1 MASLKERV
9 NAGILYV
16 THNLGVIARVADR
29 VAVMYAGQTVEQS
42 TVTDLFA
49 SPKHPYTSGLL
60 SCVPKPPGDGE
71 VSSRLKRIPGFVYS
85 SQESEVNSCL
95 FAERC
100 PLADSKCTTSA
111 PALEFIEETS
121 QVRCFHSDKVEPDT
135 WGGAEERISR
145 KDVNSPTVLTGTG
158 ITHEYG
164 KRRKKYM
171 AFGPDIDL
179 PVRALNQID
188 FQMPQGKTL
197 GIVGESGS
205 GKSTLARAVVG
216 LIKAQ
221 DGSLQLN
228 GNELDKTVENR
239 SNEDKSAIQM
249 VFQNPTASLNPKLK
263 IKKTL
268 IRSLMRFSKLNKQE
282 SEERA
287 ASLME
292 EVGLDPSYLERLPS
306 ELSGGEQQRVAIAGA
321 FATNP
326 EIVVADEAVSALDVS
341 VQAQVLGLLEDR
353 QQELGNSYLFIT
365 HDLGVVRYISDDIMV
380 VYAGHIAEYGPSE
393 GVLNSP
399 SHPYTEALLSAA
411 PIPDP
416 YAKPNPLRLEGAV
429 PTMREE
435 FTGCFFAS
443 RCPRKLGPICDT
455 EAPPI
460 QKISTNENH
469 VINCH
474 IPVEDLEKI
483 QS

>member
-1 MASLKERV
+1 
-9 NAGILYV
+9 
-16 THNLGVIARVADR
+16 
-29 VAVMYAGQTVEQS
+29 
-42 TVTDLFA
+42 
-49 SPKHPYTSGLL
+49 
-60 SCVPKPPGDGE
+60 
-71 VSSRLKRIPGFVYS
+71 
-85 SQESEVNSCL
+85 
-95 FAERC
+95 
-100 PLADSKCTTSA
+100 
-111 PALEFIEETS
+111 
-121 QVRCFHSDKVEPDT
+121 
-135 WGGAEERISR
+135 
-145 KDVNSPTVLTGTG
+145 
-158 ITHEYG
+158 
-164 KRRKKYM
+164 
-171 AFGPDIDL
+171 
-179 PVRALNQID
+179 
-188 FQMPQGKTL
+188 
-197 GIVGESGS
+197 
-205 GKSTLARAVVG
+205 
-216 LIKAQ
+216 
-221 DGSLQLN
+221 
-228 GNELDKTVENR
+228 
-239 SNEDKSAIQM
+239 M
-249 VFQNPTASLNPKLK
+249 VFQTPTASLNPKLK

-416 YAKPNPLRLEGAV
+416 SAKPNPLRLEGAV

>member
-1 MASLKERV
+1 
-9 NAGILYV
+9 
-16 THNLGVIARVADR
+16 
-29 VAVMYAGQTVEQS
+29 
-42 TVTDLFA
+42 
-49 SPKHPYTSGLL
+49 
-60 SCVPKPPGDGE
+60 
-71 VSSRLKRIPGFVYS
+71 
-85 SQESEVNSCL
+85 
-95 FAERC
+95 
-100 PLADSKCTTSA
+100 
-111 PALEFIEETS
+111 
-121 QVRCFHSDKVEPDT
+121 
-135 WGGAEERISR
+135 
-145 KDVNSPTVLTGTG
+145 
-158 ITHEYG
+158 
-164 KRRKKYM
+164 M
-171 AFGPDIDL
+171 AFGSDIDL
-179 PVRALNQID
+179 PVRALNKID
-188 FQMPQGKTL
+188 FEMPKGKTL

-216 LIKAQ
+216 LIKVQ

-228 GNELDKTVENR
+228 GNELEKTVENR

-268 IRSLMRFSKLNKQE
+268 IRSLMRFSKLTKQE

-287 ASLME
+287 AVLME

-326 EIVVADEAVSALDVS
+326 EIIVADEAVSSLDVS
-341 VQAQVLGLLEDR
+341 VQAQVLSLLEDR
-353 QQELGNSYLFIT
+353 QQELGNSYIFIT
-365 HDLGVVRYISDDIMV
+365 HDLGVVRYVSDDIMV

-393 GVLNSP
+393 AVLTSP

-416 YAKPNPLRLEGAV
+416 TAKPNPLRLEGAV

-443 RCPRKLGPICDT
+443 RCPRKLGSICDT

-460 QKISTNENH
+460 QKISADETH

-483 QS
+483 QT